1 MPDTVYTNPPALTKG
16 DPTKAALRR
25 RLRAARAA
33 LPRAELSLA
42 AQSHIL
48 ADPAWREARAVALY
62 IPLPE
67 EMDTALL
74 WRRGALEGKEIWFPR
89 CLNAPQSVRL
99 EDPPAAALEFALCP
113 SPSRLRPGPFG
124 ILEPDSD
131 CPGLPEDLAPDLAIL
146 PGLAFD
152 RQGFRLGYGGGY
164 YDRCLARPSWARVRL
179 LGLTA
184 SALILD
190 TLPHDPWDRPAHGL
204 ATEQDVTW
212 L

>member
-1 MPDTVYTNPPALTKG
+1 MPDTAYSNLPDLTK
-16 DPTKAALRR
+16 AELRR

-33 LPRAELSLA
+33 LPVAEFSLA
-42 AQSHIL
+42 AQRHIL
-48 ADPAWREARAVALY
+48 ADPAWAAARIVALY
-62 IPLPE
+62 MPLPE

-74 WRRGALEGKEIWFPR
+74 WHVARLQGKQAWFPR
-89 CLNAPQSVRL
+89 CEGKPGEEGASM
-99 EDPPAAALEFALCP
+99 EFALCP
-113 SPSRLRPGPFG
+113 SPAMLRPGPFG
-124 ILEPDSD
+124 ISEPDATL
-131 CPGLPEDLAPDLAIL
+131 CPGLPEDLAPDLVIV

-164 YDRCLARPSWARVRL
+164 YDRCLARPAWAKVRL

-190 TLPHDPWDRPAHGL
+190 KLPHDAWDRPVHGL
-204 ATEQDVTW
+204 ATEQGITW